1 MGLCFLKLVTVAA
14 EVTVGVVLIHLCA
27 HEPPNG
33 ILSGSAIFARLTVV
47 TETQTRR
54 CADRPRR
61 SVRSNRPHLIL
72 RTAMPPSNKIPK
84 TTIADICPLVGVR
97 G

>member
-1 MGLCFLKLVTVAA
+1 MFPEAGDCCSGGHGGRGSDTSL
-14 EVTVGVVLIHLCA
+14 G

-33 ILSGSAIFARLTVV
+33 ILSGSAIFAGLTVV
-47 TETQTRR
+47 TDTQTRR